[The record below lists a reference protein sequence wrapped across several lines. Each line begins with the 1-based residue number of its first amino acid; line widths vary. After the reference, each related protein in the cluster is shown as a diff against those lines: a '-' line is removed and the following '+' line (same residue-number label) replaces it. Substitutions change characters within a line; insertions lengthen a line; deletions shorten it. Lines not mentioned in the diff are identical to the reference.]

1 MSTTDP
7 IADMLT
13 SIRNAGAVRKAFAVF
28 PASRVKQAIAHV
40 LESEGFLARV
50 EEVRDGK
57 FAALKVYLKYTEDR
71 EPLVQ
76 SLKRVSKPGCRV
88 YASCGRIPWVKSG
101 FGSVVLSTSRGIVS
115 GQEARRLGVG
125 GEIICEVW

>member
-13 SIRNAGAVRKAFAVF
+13 TIRNAGAVRKAFVVF
-28 PASRVKQAIAHV
+28 PASRVKLAIARV
-40 LESEGFLARV
+40 LEREGFVGRV

-57 FAALKVYLKYTEDR
+57 FGAIKVQLKYTEDR

-88 YASCGRIPWVKSG
+88 YAGRDEIPYVKAG
-101 FGSVVLSTSRGIVS
+101 FGSVVISTSRGIVS